1 MSHKFSQ
8 RALVPLERVA
18 DGPQAATSGSRPVR
32 GEATA
37 LPSVAPD
44 LSGKTVY
51 VVDAHSLIFQVF
63 HALPEMTSPVGEP
76 VNAVFGFARDML
88 YLLEEKQPDYLVC
101 AFDSPGLTFRHEL
114 FSEYKIQREPMPEEL
129 RPQIPA
135 IRRLLEAMGI
145 PVLEC
150 PSYEAD
156 DIVATVARRTESLGG
171 QCYIV
176 SGDKDCRQLLSES
189 VKIYNLR
196 KDELFDRESLEQHWG
211 IRPEQVVDFQAMV
224 GDPVD
229 NVPGIPLIGPKI
241 ASQLLGQ
248 FGTLEAVFEHA
259 HEVAGTK
266 RRQNLLEGRRQAL
279 ASRTLVR
286 LDDQVPVELDW
297 KAARVGA
304 LDRGRVGE
312 LFREFG
318 FRSLA
323 EKFSDPQT
331 GKAAP
336 PWKADY
342 QTVQSIDQLARLVDE
357 MLRQSCISV
366 DTETT
371 HINPRRAELVG
382 ISLAWREGEAYYI
395 PLRAPEGDVCL
406 DSEAVLTML
415 RPVLEDARVEKVGQN
430 LKYDM
435 VVLRGAGVQLQG
447 VTFDT
452 MVASYL
458 LDAGQRNHNL
468 DELARRYL
476 GHTTIKIGQLIG
488 TGKSQK
494 RMDEVLVQRVTEYAC
509 EDADVA
515 LRLVPILRSRLGEE
529 QLGELFSE
537 LEVPL
542 IEVLAEMEF
551 HGIRVDVARLAELS
565 SQYSERMDALEQEI
579 YRLGGGPFNIASPRQ
594 MAQVLFGRLKLP
606 VLKRTKTGPS
616 TDADVLEELA
626 ALDELPAKLIEY
638 RQYAKLKGT
647 YVDALPALVHRQTGR
662 IHTSFNQVVAATGRL
677 SSADPNLQNIPVR
690 TSTSREIRSAFLPR
704 EDDWRL
710 VAADYSQIE
719 LRVLA
724 HFSGDA
730 ALLAAFAE
738 DQDIH
743 ARVASEVYRV
753 PLAQV
758 TGPMRRHAKAINFGI
773 IYGQSPFGLAKGLGI
788 EKQEAAAFIDAY
800 FNQYP
805 GVHEFFETILAQC
818 RQNGYVTTILGRR
831 RKVQGVRDSSHRGDS
846 RQRNLPERTAI
857 NTVIQGSAADLI
869 KQAMINVYRRL
880 RREACQARMLLQI
893 HDELVFETP
902 QSQVNAL
909 SELAVAEMTGVGPL
923 SVPLKV
929 DVKSGTNWAECESSA

>member
-1 MSHKFSQ
+1 MSNKFSQ
-8 RALVPLERVA
+8 RALVPFERVD
-18 DGPQAATSGSRPVR
+18 DGPKTASSGSRPARV
-32 GEATA
+32 EATA
-37 LPSVAPD
+37 WPSGAPE

-51 VVDAHSLIFQVF
+51 VIDAHSLIFQVF
-63 HALPEMTSPVGEP
+63 HALPEMSSPVGEP

-88 YLLEEKQPDYLVC
+88 YLLEEKQPDYLIC

-135 IRRLLEAMGI
+135 IRRLLDAMGI

-156 DIVATVARRTESLGG
+156 DILATVARRTESLGG
-171 QCYIV
+171 ECYIV
-176 SGDKDCRQLLSES
+176 SGDKDCRQLISAS

-196 KDELFDRESLEQHWG
+196 KDEMFDRESLEQHWG
-211 IRPEQVVDFQAMV
+211 IRPDQVVDFQSLV

-241 ASQLLGQ
+241 ASQLLAQ
-248 FGTLEAVFEHA
+248 YGTLESVFEHA

-286 LDDQVPVELDW
+286 LDDKVPVELDW
-297 KAARVGA
+297 KAARVEGM
-304 LDRGRVGE
+304 DRGRLGE

-318 FRSLA
+318 IRSLA
-323 EKFSDPQT
+323 EKFAEPLT
-331 GKAAP
+331 GQAAP
-336 PWKADY
+336 AWKADY
-342 QTVQSIDQLARLVDE
+342 QTVSSTDQLAGLVDE
-357 MLRQSCISV
+357 MLRQPRISV

-371 HINPRRAELVG
+371 HVNPSRAELVG
-382 ISLAWREGEAYYI
+382 ISVAWREGEAHYI

-406 DSEAVLTML
+406 DGEAVLAML
-415 RPVLEDARVEKVGQN
+415 RPVLEDPHVEKIGQN

-435 VVLRGAGVQLQG
+435 VVLRSAGVQLQG

-494 RMDEVLVQRVTEYAC
+494 RMDEVSVERVTEYAC

-515 LRLVPILRSRLGEE
+515 LRLVPILQSRLDEE
-529 QLGELFSE
+529 QLGELFSQ

-542 IEVLAEMEF
+542 IEVLAEMERN
-551 HGIRVDVARLAELS
+551 GIRVDVGRLAELS
-565 SQYSERMDALEQEI
+565 SQYTERMETLEQEI
-579 YRLGGGPFNIASPRQ
+579 YRLAGGPFNIASPRQ

-616 TDADVLEELA
+616 TDAEVLEELA

-647 YVDALPALVHRQTGR
+647 YVDDLPALVHPGTGR

-704 EDDWRL
+704 EEDWRL

-730 ALLAAFAE
+730 ALVAAFAE
-738 DQDIH
+738 DHDIH

-753 PLAQV
+753 PLAEV
-758 TGPMRRHAKAINFGI
+758 TGSMRRRAKAINFGI
-773 IYGQSPFGLAKGLGI
+773 IYGQSPFGLAKVLGI
-788 EKQEAAAFIDAY
+788 EKHEAAAFIDAY
-800 FNQYP
+800 FDQYP

-893 HDELVFETP
+893 HDELVFEAP

-909 SELAVAEMTGVGPL
+909 SELAVAEMTGVGQL